1 MLAQIP
7 TIVNQLTPGVHQI
20 APALMG
26 VRYSVLAFLL
36 YLNAAG
42 TWRFADDSGDL
53 TGPVATIK
61 DAPPTVVSSPAAPL
75 AITHEGQSLNL
86 VTTGGAAKGVVVYM
100 RTGPD

>member
-7 TIVNQLTPGVHQI
+7 AIVNQLTPGVHQI

-42 TWRFADDSGDL
+42 TWNFADDSGDL
-53 TGPVATIK
+53 TGPITVIK
-61 DAPPTVVSSPAAPL
+61 DAPPTSMSAGDTPIAV
-75 AITHEGQSLNL
+75 THEGQALKL
-86 VTTGGAAKGVVVYM
+86 VTTGGAAKGVVVY
-100 RTGPD
+100 RKSGPG